1 MFWLGWLIMSV
12 AASDF
17 SLLSD
22 RALHDNPL
30 VAGKL
35 VLVRLGEVEART
47 RLTRHTEP
55 HMRPLEH
62 RELYNFQRNSHIL
75 ASSERNISLFI
86 CHGIIPDICFT
97 IYFTSKKCQRKCNY
111 HYSLFEGLS
120 HTYTQSLFY
129 RLYFKVVHCNL
140 LLLSCQPVCQLR
152 LLQVGRS
159 TARWLAHA
167 QFSQYSKS
175 DLKVYQIRSYCR
187 VTRVLSFMDNHWYLQ
202 MSIQIFFVVC

>member
-1 MFWLGWLIMSV
+1 MTILWLLG
-12 AASDF
+12 
-17 SLLSD
+17 SLYSFDPAKL
-22 RALHDNPL
+22 
-30 VAGKL
+30 KL
-35 VLVRLGEVEART
+35 VHGRLDTRNRARVRCSVGNLACVRWNIG
-47 RLTRHTEP
+47 
-55 HMRPLEH
+55 
-62 RELYNFQRNSHIL
+62 NSTIFKETVTFWHLLKEIYH
-75 ASSERNISLFI
+75 LFI

-140 LLLSCQPVCQLR
+140 LLLSCQPVCQWR

-167 QFSQYSKS
+167 QYSQYSKS
-175 DLKVYQIRSYCR
+175 DLKVY
-187 VTRVLSFMDNHWYLQ
+187 
-202 MSIQIFFVVC
+202 

>member
-47 RLTRHTEP
+47 RPTRHTEP
-55 HMRPLEH
+55 RRRPLEH
-62 RELYNFQRNSHIL
+62 WELYNFQRNSHIL

-86 CHGIIPDICFT
+86 CHGIIPDICFNT

-140 LLLSCQPVCQLR
+140 LLLSCQPVCQLW
-152 LLQVGRS
+152 LLQLGPR
-159 TARWLAHA
+159 
-167 QFSQYSKS
+167 QGG
-175 DLKVYQIRSYCR
+175 
-187 VTRVLSFMDNHWYLQ
+187 
-202 MSIQIFFVVC
+202 

>member
-35 VLVRLGEVEART
+35 VHVRLGEVDART
-47 RLTRHTEP
+47 RPTQHTKP
-55 HMRPLEH
+55 RTCPLQCRKPSH
-62 RELYNFQRNSHIL
+62 ASAGTSGNSHIL

-175 DLKVYQIRSYCR
+175 DLKVY
-187 VTRVLSFMDNHWYLQ
+187 
-202 MSIQIFFVVC
+202 

>member
-47 RLTRHTEP
+47 WPTRHTEP
-55 HMRPLEH
+55 RTCPLQCRKPRMHPLEH

-75 ASSERNISLFI
+75 ASSERNISL
-86 CHGIIPDICFT
+86 
-97 IYFTSKKCQRKCNY
+97 IY
-111 HYSLFEGLS
+111 LS
-120 HTYTQSLFY
+120 
-129 RLYFKVVHCNL
+129 
-140 LLLSCQPVCQLR
+140 
-152 LLQVGRS
+152 
-159 TARWLAHA
+159 W
-167 QFSQYSKS
+167 
-175 DLKVYQIRSYCR
+175 
-187 VTRVLSFMDNHWYLQ
+187 NH
-202 MSIQIFFVVC
+202 S

>member
-35 VLVRLGEVEART
+35 VHVRLGEVEART
-47 RLTRHTEP
+47 QPTRHTKP
-55 HMRPLEH
+55 RTCPLQCRKPRMRPLEH

-175 DLKVYQIRSYCR
+175 DLKVY
-187 VTRVLSFMDNHWYLQ
+187 
-202 MSIQIFFVVC
+202 

>member
-35 VLVRLGEVEART
+35 VHVRLGEVEART
-47 RLTRHTEP
+47 RPTRHTEP
-55 HMRPLEH
+55 RTCPLQCRKPRMHPLEH
-62 RELYNFQRNSHIL
+62 RETVTFWHLLKEIYH
-75 ASSERNISLFI
+75 LFI

-175 DLKVYQIRSYCR
+175 DLKVY
-187 VTRVLSFMDNHWYLQ
+187 
-202 MSIQIFFVVC
+202 